1 MWNWIKKSEIWEN
14 IVLIIGVFSLWPTI
28 ALRDKPLEAYSG
40 WVGVDS
46 SQLKSDYEKRT
57 VVRLLRSYAHA
68 RGEVYSASSLGLV
81 QGVREESILDR
92 MR

>member
-40 WVGVDS
+40 WVGV
-46 SQLKSDYEKRT
+46 YR
-57 VVRLLRSYAHA
+57 RY
-68 RGEVYSASSLGLV
+68 LGLL
-81 QGVREESILDR
+81 ILVLLIILSR
-92 MR
+92 RLYRITMAFKEQNRR

>member
-40 WVGVDS
+40 WVGV
-46 SQLKSDYEKRT
+46 YR
-57 VVRLLRSYAHA
+57 RY
-68 RGEVYSASSLGLV
+68 LGLL
-81 QGVREESILDR
+81 ILVLLIILAR
-92 MR
+92 RLYRITIAFKEQNNKTISNIFFIM

>member
-40 WVGVDS
+40 WVGV
-46 SQLKSDYEKRT
+46 YR
-57 VVRLLRSYAHA
+57 RY
-68 RGEVYSASSLGLV
+68 LGLLILV
-81 QGVREESILDR
+81 LLIILALGTSGVLVPRSFKMGSGIGVFSTCK
-92 MR
+92 